1 MITGTLQPTTYTA
14 DGKPLITLCINERQ
28 AVAGLQKLENVLLD
42 VEIKKHSEKRTLSAN
57 SYFWQLVD
65 KIKNTRDKSEDEVY
79 QHMLAQ
85 YGQNQFKD
93 DGNIATFLLPY
104 GTKLEGEIFTHSAAV
119 KTVELKGQLFT
130 YYRMLRG
137 SSTYTSAEMSVLIDG
152 IVSEAKELDIE
163 TLTPNE
169 LSAMCERWNK

>member
-1 MITGTLQPTTYTA
+1 MTGKIENIFYTSKGQA
-14 DGKPLITLCINERQ
+14 VVALSINERE
-28 AVAGLQKLENVLLD
+28 AVERIQLLEKFDKLDIN
-42 VEIKKHSEKRTLSAN
+42 IKKYSEKRSLSAN

-65 KIKNTRDKSEDEVY
+65 KIKDTRDKSEDEVY
-79 QHMLAQ
+79 QHMLSQ
-85 YGQNQFKD
+85 YGQNQYKD

-104 GTKLEGEIFTHSAAV
+104 GTKLIGEIFTHSAAV

-163 TLTPNE
+163 TLTPQE
-169 LSAMCERWNK
+169 LAAMCERWNK